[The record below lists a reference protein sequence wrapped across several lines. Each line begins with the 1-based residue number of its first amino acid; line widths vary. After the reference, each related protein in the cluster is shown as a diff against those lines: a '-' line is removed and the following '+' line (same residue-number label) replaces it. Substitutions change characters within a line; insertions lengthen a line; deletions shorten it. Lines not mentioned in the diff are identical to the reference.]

1 MRRRAAQ
8 QEPCTVPTVAVEPFA
23 PHHAETSPERR
34 FDPMSS
40 SPADLAFLLAGASWR
55 DSFLHGFRSL
65 YLIMEV
71 ILLGLSGGFLA
82 ATLTWELP
90 QATVALLLL
99 ALLVA
104 GSLVVLVRT
113 RRVALALGDDVRF
126 WHREIIRAER
136 ALPVER
142 RAFTR
147 FKLLQRSRRQDVGRL
162 ANAALSIDGLG
173 EDGIEDL
180 VEPFSKTRELL
191 EVRVPE
197 MIAVLWVAI
206 LLAGAA
212 GVGLRALAGTA

>member
-1 MRRRAAQ
+1 MSTAILEPFMRRDSGMSR
-8 QEPCTVPTVAVEPFA
+8 
-23 PHHAETSPERR
+23 ERR
-34 FDPMSS
+34 FDPAIS

-90 QATVALLLL
+90 QSAVALLLL
-99 ALLVA
+99 ALVVA

-136 ALPVER
+136 GLPVER
-142 RAFTR
+142 RTFTR
-147 FKLLQRSRRQDVGRL
+147 FKLLQRSRRQDMGRL
-162 ANAALSIDGLG
+162 ASAALSIDGLG

-206 LLAGAA
+206 L
-212 GVGLRALAGTA
+212 VAGTAGLAIRALVGTV